1 MLLLSAGRTVLP
13 SRPQAGHVTLKGHWG
28 SGCTF
33 PPFPPTGASYLTC
46 ALLSPDRARA
56 SLLALT
62 CPTPLPAPGDSA
74 GDITPKAVAPEVE
87 SQRWCPHPG
96 EGVFSSFW
104 HFSYF

>member
-1 MLLLSAGRTVLP
+1 MLLLSAGRAVPP
-13 SRPQAGHVTLKGHWG
+13 SRPQAGHVTLKGHQG

-96 EGVFSSFW
+96 EGVCSSFW
-104 HFSYF
+104 YFSYF

>member
-1 MLLLSAGRTVLP
+1 MLLLSAGRAVP
-13 SRPQAGHVTLKGHWG
+13 PARPRAGHVTLKGHRG

-33 PPFPPTGASYLTC
+33 PPSGASYLTC

-62 CPTPLPAPGDSA
+62 CPTPLHAPRDSA
-74 GDITPKAVAPEVE
+74 GDITPKAAAPEVE

-96 EGVFSSFW
+96 EEAFSSFW

>member
-1 MLLLSAGRTVLP
+1 MLLLSAGRAVPPSLP
-13 SRPQAGHVTLKGHWG
+13 RAGHVTLKGHRG

-33 PPFPPTGASYLTC
+33 PPSGASYLTC

-56 SLLALT
+56 TLLALT
-62 CPTPLPAPGDSA
+62 CPTPLHAPRDSA
-74 GDITPKAVAPEVE
+74 GDITPKAAAPEVE

-104 HFSYF
+104 YFSYF